1 MIKAI
6 LATLAIAYDPLSTKT
21 VPQYF
26 RFNKQ
31 YNLEIMKHN
40 EPRSFQYFEDCYTT
54 DKQVHLVSYQPPR

>member
-6 LATLAIAYDPLSTKT
+6 LTTVAIAYDPLSTKT

-31 YNLEIMKHN
+31 NNLEIAKHN
-40 EPRSFQYFEDCYTT
+40 EPRSFQYFEDYYTVN
-54 DKQVHLVSYQPPR
+54 KQVHLVSFQPPR